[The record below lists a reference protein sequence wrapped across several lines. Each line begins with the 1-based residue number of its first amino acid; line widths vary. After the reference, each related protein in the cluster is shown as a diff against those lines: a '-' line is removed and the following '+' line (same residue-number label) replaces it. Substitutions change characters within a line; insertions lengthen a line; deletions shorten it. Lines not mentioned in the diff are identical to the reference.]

1 MQDTNAVNSRVA
13 HDLISNAPSHVG
25 GGDLADPRDFEP
37 KKLSNLPKAT
47 NGKADDLRSLRS
59 EYDYNAKKNFTEMLQ
74 QPSNAS

>member
-25 GGDLADPRDFEP
+25 GGDLADTRDFEP
-37 KKLSNLPKAT
+37 KKLSNLPKAK

-59 EYDYNAKKNFTEMLQ
+59 EYDYNDKKNFTEMLQ